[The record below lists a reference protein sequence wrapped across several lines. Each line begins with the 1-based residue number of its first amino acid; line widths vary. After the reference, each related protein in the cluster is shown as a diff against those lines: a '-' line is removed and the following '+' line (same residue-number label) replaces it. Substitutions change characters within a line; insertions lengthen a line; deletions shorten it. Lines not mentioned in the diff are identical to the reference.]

1 MMDIPE
7 YTSLIPLPDELRG
20 AGVVLH
26 PYRAEDADALHAS
39 VAESREHLRPWVSWV
54 DRHATI
60 EGTRDFV
67 AHMMAQWLLREELV
81 LAIWEPSTGQHL
93 GECGLHHIDWRLRR
107 FAVGYWLR
115 ASAEGR
121 GYMTEA
127 VRLLTTF
134 AFDALHA
141 HRVEL
146 TCDALNTRSA
156 AVAERLGY
164 VREAR
169 LRNEELARDG
179 TLRDTLV
186 YALIPTDRS

>member
-1 MMDIPE
+1 MDEPA

-20 AGVVLH
+20 ASVLLR
-26 PYRAEDADALHAS
+26 PYRDDDAEALFESIHA
-39 VAESREHLRPWVSWV
+39 SREHLRPWVSWV
-54 DRHATI
+54 DRRQTI
-60 EGTRDFV
+60 DDTREV
-67 AHMMAQWLLREELV
+67 VRRMMAQWLLREELA
-81 LAIWEPSTGQHL
+81 LGIWEAASGRHL

-107 FAVGYWLR
+107 FAIGYWLR

-121 GYMTEA
+121 GAMTEA
-127 VRLLTTF
+127 ARLLIDF
-134 AFDALHA
+134 AFDGLRAN
-141 HRVEL
+141 RVEL

-156 AVAERLGY
+156 AVAERLGF

-186 YALIPTDRS
+186 YALIPTDRA